1 MFRVFCRESNEISQ
15 WRAMGSVVVRRLQSA
30 FPMRWQSLKTR
41 CLHSP
46 PPPCLATSVSVPNTL
61 FFSLSAQKAESC
73 NFSCFHLEY
82 KFHLLGCINIVIVL
96 HPLSVHSKNTAGRI
110 QFMTWQSDCTLL
122 FAFLYYLFPHYCIKN
137 KLLIF
142 VCKVPQCLSPS
153 YSIFYTHKF
162 CFHLP
167 SCL

>member
-1 MFRVFCRESNEISQ
+1 MESNGLRGCEETTVSISNEVTEPENQ
-15 WRAMGSVVVRRLQSA
+15 MPPQ
-30 FPMRWQSLKTR
+30 PTTSLSCHFCFCTKY
-41 CLHSP
+41 SF
-46 PPPCLATSVSVPNTL
+46 

-96 HPLSVHSKNTAGRI
+96 HPLSIHSKNTAGRI
-110 QFMTWQSDCTLL
+110 QFMTWQSDRTLL

>member
-1 MFRVFCRESNEISQ
+1 MKYPNGEQQAPWLWRDYSQ
-15 WRAMGSVVVRRLQSA
+15 HFQWGDRAWKPDASTAHHLPVLPLLFLYQIL
-30 FPMRWQSLKTR
+30 F
-41 CLHSP
+41 
-46 PPPCLATSVSVPNTL
+46 